1 MFLPKHRWKFIG
13 VYIVGII
20 TAGMVVAFIV
30 TFITN
35 TYKEPIIMAHRG
47 YISKGVE
54 NTKEAVQE
62 LLMRKQT
69 TLKLMYYK
77 RKTVN

>member
-30 TFITN
+30 TFISN
-35 TYKEPIIMAHRG
+35 SYKEPIIMSTAG
-47 YISKGVE
+47 IYQKV
-54 NTKEAVQE
+54 
-62 LLMRKQT
+62 
-69 TLKLMYYK
+69 
-77 RKTVN
+77 

>member
-1 MFLPKHRWKFIG
+1 M
-13 VYIVGII
+13 YIVGII

-47 YISKGVE
+47 YISKRC
-54 NTKEAVQE
+54 
-62 LLMRKQT
+62 RK
-69 TLKLMYYK
+69 YERSCAGSY
-77 RKTVN
+77 